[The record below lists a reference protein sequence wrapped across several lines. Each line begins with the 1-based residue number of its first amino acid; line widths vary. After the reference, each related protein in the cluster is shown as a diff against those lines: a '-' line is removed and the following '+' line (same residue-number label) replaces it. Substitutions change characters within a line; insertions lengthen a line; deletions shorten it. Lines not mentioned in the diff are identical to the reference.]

1 MLGLLTPTDPSWVEA
16 VEGDLD
22 RLLSDHAHCELKAA
36 QSALSLVA
44 RFGGEAP
51 EIVAPLTALAK
62 EETGHFDQ
70 VHRRVA
76 DRGAALDLPDS
87 DGYVVALRRA
97 ARVDH
102 GKYPLMLDRLL
113 LNALIEGRSCERFSL
128 LSERLGDADLRA
140 FYRQLMQS
148 EARHY
153 RLFCRL
159 GEERFGRALTRERL
173 AALAQREAAVADR
186 LPLGP
191 TVHG

>member
-1 MLGLLTPTDPSWVEA
+1 MLGLLRPTDPRWVEA

-36 QSALSLVA
+36 HSALSLVG

-51 EIVAPLTALAK
+51 EIVAPLVALAK
-62 EETGHFDQ
+62 EETSHFDL
-70 VHRRVA
+70 VHRKIDERGRPLAVPA
-76 DRGAALDLPDS
+76 SDR
-87 DGYVVALRRA
+87 YVVELRRA
-97 ARVDH
+97 ARRDH
-102 GKYPLMLDRLL
+102 RDHPIFLDRLL
-113 LNALIEGRSCERFSL
+113 ISALIEARSCERFSL
-128 LSERLGDADLRA
+128 LARGLKSAELRR
-140 FYRQLMQS
+140 FYEGLMES

-159 GEERFGRALTRERL
+159 AEQRFGFETTRARL
-173 AALAQREAAVADR
+173 AELAEREAAIADQ

>member
-1 MLGLLTPTDPSWVEA
+1 MLGLLRPTDPRWVEA
-16 VEGDLD
+16 VDGELD
-22 RLLSDHAHCELKAA
+22 GLLSDHAHCELKAA

-51 EIVAPLTALAK
+51 ELVAPLVALAK

-70 VHRRVA
+70 VHRKL
-76 DRGAALDLPDS
+76 DERGQPLAIPSS

-97 ARVDH
+97 AREDH
-102 GKYPLMLDRLL
+102 RDHPVLLDRLL
-113 LNALIEGRSCERFSL
+113 ISALIEGRSCERFTL
-128 LSERLGDADLRA
+128 LANGLSSAELRG
-140 FYRQLMQS
+140 FYAGLMES

-159 GEERFGRALTRERL
+159 AEERFGFAATRARL
-173 AALAQREAAVADR
+173 AELAAREAEVVHE

>member
-1 MLGLLTPTDPSWVEA
+1 MLGLLKPTDPAWVGA
-16 VEGDLD
+16 VEGELE

-51 EIVAPLTALAK
+51 EIVTPLIALAK
-62 EETGHFDQ
+62 EETAHFDQ
-70 VHRRVA
+70 ARAHLLE
-76 DRGAALDLPDS
+76 RGGELDMPES
-87 DGYVVALRRA
+87 DAYVTALRRA
-97 ARVDH
+97 TKVDH
-102 GKYPLMLDRLL
+102 GKYPLLLDRLL
-113 LNALIEGRSCERFSL
+113 VNALIEGRSCERFHL
-128 LSERLGDADLRA
+128 LAEGLEEEDLRA
-140 FYRQLMQS
+140 FYGGLMRS

-159 GEERFGRALTRERL
+159 AEERFGRDETQARL
-173 AALAQREAAVADR
+173 GELAEREAEIAEL

>member
-1 MLGLLTPTDPSWVEA
+1 MLGLLRPTDPRWVEA

-36 QSALSLVA
+36 HSALSLIG

-51 EIVAPLTALAK
+51 EIVAPLLALAK

-70 VHRRVA
+70 VHHKI
-76 DRGAALDLPDS
+76 DERGRSLAIPAS

-97 ARVDH
+97 AREDH
-102 GKYPLMLDRLL
+102 RDHPVFLDRLL
-113 LNALIEGRSCERFSL
+113 ISALIEGRSCERFSL
-128 LSERLGDADLRA
+128 LARGLKSAELR
-140 FYRQLMQS
+140 
-148 EARHY
+148 
-153 RLFCRL
+153 
-159 GEERFGRALTRERL
+159 ERFGFEAARARL
-173 AALAQREAAVADR
+173 AQLAEREAEVVHE

>member
-1 MLGLLTPTDPSWVEA
+1 MLGLLRPTDPRWIEA
-16 VEGDLD
+16 VEGELD

-36 QSALSLVA
+36 HSALSLIA

-51 EIVAPLTALAK
+51 EIVAPLLALAK
-62 EETGHFDQ
+62 EETGHFDLVHHRIDARGQ
-70 VHRRVA
+70 VLA
-76 DRGAALDLPDS
+76 IPAS

-97 ARVDH
+97 AREDH
-102 GKYPLMLDRLL
+102 RDHPVLLDRLL
-113 LNALIEGRSCERFSL
+113 ISALIEGRSCERFTL
-128 LSERLGDADLRA
+128 LARGLKSAELRGFYEDL
-140 FYRQLMQS
+140 MES

-159 GEERFGRALTRERL
+159 AEERFGFEASRARL
-173 AALAQREAAVADR
+173 AQLAKREAEVVHQ

>member
-1 MLGLLTPTDPSWVEA
+1 MLGLLVPTDRSWIDA
-16 VEGDLD
+16 ARAQLD

-36 QSALSLVA
+36 HSALSLIG

-51 EIVAPLTALAK
+51 EIVAPLLALAK

-70 VHRRVA
+70 VH
-76 DRGAALDLPDS
+76 DRISARGSALAIPAS

-97 ARVDH
+97 AREDH
-102 GKYPLMLDRLL
+102 RDYPVLLDRLL
-113 LNALIEGRSCERFSL
+113 ICALIEGRSCERFAL
-128 LSERLGDADLRA
+128 LAEGLDSAELRS
-140 FYRQLMQS
+140 FYGGLMES

-159 GEERFGRALTRERL
+159 AEERFGFEDARARL
-173 AALAQREAAVADR
+173 ALLAAREAEVVDQ

>member
-1 MLGLLTPTDPSWVEA
+1 MLGLLRPTDPRWVEA
-16 VEGDLD
+16 VEGELD

-36 QSALSLVA
+36 HSALSLIA

-51 EIVAPLTALAK
+51 EIVAPLLALAK
-62 EETGHFDQ
+62 EETGHFDLVHHKIDARGQ
-70 VHRRVA
+70 VLA
-76 DRGAALDLPDS
+76 IPAA

-97 ARVDH
+97 AREDH
-102 GKYPLMLDRLL
+102 RDHPVLLDRLL
-113 LNALIEGRSCERFSL
+113 ISALIEGRSCERFAL
-128 LSERLGDADLRA
+128 LARGLKSAELRGFYEDL
-140 FYRQLMQS
+140 MES

-159 GEERFGRALTRERL
+159 AEDRFGFDASRSRL
-173 AALAQREAAVADR
+173 AQLAEREAEIVHH